1 MKRILSL
8 AVGFLLTGVYAAAA
22 PNPAEATEVDYY
34 SVGEY
39 GLVKYPDVGA
49 LCPEQGVRDVYA
61 SCRAQR
67 ELFQKARAHAV
78 DSRKLLLIGYGAD
91 WCIWCKVSDR
101 YLDGAVSKQEG
112 GSAESNARL
121 ARNLAE
127 YVAETFVVLHVDSDK
142 KSETAPLMQE
152 IGAGRWVGPAVPV
165 FVVLDP
171 RSGAV
176 EEARLVEAEKPASAG
191 YVGYDRVLV
200 LKELLRAASAVRQGS

>member
-1 MKRILSL
+1 MKRTLSL
-8 AVGFLLTGVYAAAA
+8 TVAFLLTGVIAAAA
-22 PNPAEATEVDYY
+22 PKPVSATGADDFT
-34 SVGEY
+34 VGEY
-39 GLVKYPDVGA
+39 GLVKYPNVAA
-49 LCPEQGVRDVYA
+49 LCPDQGIRDVYA
-61 SCRAQR
+61 SCRAQG

-91 WCIWCKVSDR
+91 WCVWCKVSDR
-101 YLDGAVSKQEG
+101 YLEGAVSKQED
-112 GSAESNARL
+112 GSPESKARL

-142 KSETAPLMQE
+142 KAETAPLMKE
-152 IGAGRWVGPAVPV
+152 IGAGRWIGPEVPV

-176 EEARLVEAEKPASAG
+176 EEARLVKAEKPASAG

-200 LKELLRAASAVRQGS
+200 LRELLRAASAVKQGS